1 MTDTLPDTGGELL
14 AGQPVRVV
22 ERDGVTYTLLGT
34 AHVSVA
40 SVQAVEQAIGS
51 GRFDAVAVE
60 LDPQRLQALTD
71 PDAMARLDLVEVIR
85 KGRVALFAANLA
97 LAAYQRRLAEQLGIE
112 PGAELKR
119 AVALAKEN
127 GLPVYLID
135 RDVGLTFRR
144 ASQQL
149 GFFGKLKLV
158 AGLGAGLFSSEDVSA
173 EEIEKLKQGD
183 MLESSFGE
191 FASESPA
198 LYETIIGERDRYMAT
213 RLREEHDAGQH
224 NVLAV
229 VGAGHLA
236 GLARYLETDTET
248 PGPLRAQ
255 LEAVPKKRNIPWIT
269 LAILAP
275 RSRGRLLGAIV
286 EARDKGARIVFD
298 TNIRPA
304 LWSSPRVMTAVLT
317 AAAMVCDVVM
327 PTHGD
332 EAPLFGDKSIEDTAE
347 RYLELGV
354 EEVVV
359 KDGAGEALVAT
370 AQERVRVAP
379 PSGASVVD
387 ATGAGD
393 SFNGAYLSARLAGK
407 SLREAA
413 EAAHRTA
420 GIVIGHKG
428 ALVDPK
434 LLSA

>member
-119 AVALAKEN
+119 AVALAQEK
-127 GLPVYLID
+127 GLPVHLID

-144 ASQQL
+144 ASRQL

-158 AGLGAGLFSSEDVSA
+158 AGLGAGLFSSEDVGE

-213 RLREEHDAGQH
+213 RLREEHDAGQR

-236 GLARYLETDTET
+236 GLARYLETDTEA

-269 LAILAP
+269 LGILAVVLA
-275 RSRGRLLGAIV
+275 GIGVGFWKGGLDMGTHMLAIWALYTGGLAGLGALLAGSHPLSILTAIAVAPFKPFRLSIPTGAFAALV
-286 EARDKGARIVFD
+286 ETRLRKPAYNDFLQLRDDAQTFKGWYRNRVTRIVLTFML
-298 TNIRPA
+298 TNIGSMLG
-304 LWSSPRVMTAVLT
+304 LWLT
-317 AAAMVCDVVM
+317 GFTVY
-327 PTHGD
+327 G
-332 EAPLFGDKSIEDTAE
+332 K
-347 RYLELGV
+347 
-354 EEVVV
+354 
-359 KDGAGEALVAT
+359 
-370 AQERVRVAP
+370 
-379 PSGASVVD
+379 
-387 ATGAGD
+387 
-393 SFNGAYLSARLAGK
+393 LAG
-407 SLREAA
+407 
-413 EAAHRTA
+413 
-420 GIVIGHKG
+420 
-428 ALVDPK
+428 
-434 LLSA
+434 